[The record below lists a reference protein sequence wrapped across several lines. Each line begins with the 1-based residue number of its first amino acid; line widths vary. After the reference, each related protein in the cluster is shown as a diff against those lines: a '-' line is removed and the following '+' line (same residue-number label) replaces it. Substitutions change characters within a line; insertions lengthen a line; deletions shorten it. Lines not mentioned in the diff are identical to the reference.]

1 MSLEAIL
8 AKIENDA
15 REKAASIIES
25 AENERK
31 EALHLVKADIKEKH
45 HRDVERIRKKLH
57 DTERRMKEHLHREM
71 ERALLSHRRHLV
83 DRAIQDAVKQIAQA
97 PDYLKLIEALLAGC
111 DLTGE
116 VEVITAPGDGE
127 RITPDFL
134 KSKSTGE
141 TTFSL
146 SREKHSDH
154 GGIVMRSGSISLNG
168 TLSMIAELNHDEM
181 VMELSRLLPLEGQ
194 VE

>member
-25 AENERK
+25 AEKERR

-45 HRDVERIRKKLH
+45 HRDVERIKKKLQA
-57 DTERRMKEHLHREM
+57 TERRMKEHLHREM
-71 ERALLSHRRHLV
+71 ERALLSHRRHIV
-83 DRAIQDAVKQIAQA
+83 DRAIQEAVRRIAKA
-97 PDYLKLIEALLAGC
+97 PDYLNLIEALLAGC

-116 VEVITAPGDGE
+116 VEVVTAPGDGE
-127 RITPDFL
+127 RITPEFL
-134 KSKSTGE
+134 KSRSTGE
-141 TTFSL
+141 AAFIP
-146 SREKHSDH
+146 SRENHADH
-154 GGIVMRSGSISLNG
+154 GGIIMRSGSISLNG
-168 TLSMIAELNHDEM
+168 TLSMIAELNHDAM